1 MVEKHVMDPQIILKW
16 LVNFSEFF
24 KLFGVYLA
32 RQEKSSSKKTVN
44 NSLWR
49 VCQICPK
56 DKKNAFFLYK
66 VLQNQTML

>member
-1 MVEKHVMDPQIILKW
+1 MVLKHVMDPQIILKW
-16 LVNFSEFF
+16 TLNFSEFF

-49 VCQICPK
+49 VCQTCPK
-56 DKKNAFFLYK
+56 DKKKCIFSL
-66 VLQNQTML
+66 

>member
-44 NSLWR
+44 NSLWC

-56 DKKNAFFLYK
+56 DKKKCIFSL
-66 VLQNQTML
+66 